1 MFECLRMLLFSL
13 GTLALLCSG
22 HCGGGKGKLAEF
34 RWMLGKWKMEAGE
47 TYFVEEWKQIND
59 STFESSGYKY
69 PAQDTAKKTAL
80 EPVRLIAKNGEV
92 FYVPTVGE
100 QKPVYYKFAGM
111 EKEEYKF
118 ENKEQ
123 GFPQRIFYKPV
134 SKKELYARVEGVL
147 NERGTALE
155 FEYNRVE

>member
-1 MFECLRMLLFSL
+1 MFKRKQITLLLLSL
-13 GTLALLCSG
+13 IILLGSA
-22 HCGGGKGKLAEF
+22 HCGGKGKLAEF

-80 EPVRLIAKNGEV
+80 EPMRLIAKNGEV